1 MSNSSL
7 IVYRL
12 IFFSFLI
19 ALILSQDQNHEETKP
34 SNNNDSN
41 PTKDNSDEDTNKTY
55 EYKPRK
61 ETYNK
66 QHEHIDKEH
75 PYNLT
80 YDEMDTMMFCS
91 ILIQESIQKKKKEIE
106 DIIKKL
112 NSSSSDQVY
121 DKIGTDIF
129 EYCTKNVD
137 INIVN
142 KYIKNLYYSNNFKWE
157 KSFDSLTQINS
168 TKYNNKTDLY
178 LTQNQRIL
186 MFLFEK
192 VNELFRQKRAD
203 QTVDF
208 QKEIQQENQKI
219 KIGNFDMNNIPIG
232 IKLGIFLIVIIVL
245 FGGVFYF
252 LKKMEKK
259 PKDKKKNKKKK
270 TE

>member
-7 IVYRL
+7 ILYRL

-19 ALILSQDQNHEETKP
+19 VLILSQDQNHEETKP
-34 SNNNDSN
+34 SNNNDNN
-41 PTKDNSDEDTNKTY
+41 PTNDNSDEDINKTY

-61 ETYNK
+61 NTYST
-66 QHEHIDKEH
+66 QQEHIDKEH

-80 YDEMDTMMFCS
+80 YDEMDTMIFCS

-142 KYIKNLYYSNNFKWE
+142 K
-157 KSFDSLTQINS
+157 
-168 TKYNNKTDLY
+168 
-178 LTQNQRIL
+178 
-186 MFLFEK
+186 
-192 VNELFRQKRAD
+192 
-203 QTVDF
+203 
-208 QKEIQQENQKI
+208 
-219 KIGNFDMNNIPIG
+219 
-232 IKLGIFLIVIIVL
+232 
-245 FGGVFYF
+245 
-252 LKKMEKK
+252 
-259 PKDKKKNKKKK
+259 
-270 TE
+270 

>member
-7 IVYRL
+7 IFNRL
-12 IFFSFLI
+12 FFSILLI
-19 ALILSQDQNHEETKP
+19 VLILSQEQNYEETKTINNSDNN
-34 SNNNDSN
+34 SNN
-41 PTKDNSDEDTNKTY
+41 DNSNEDTNRTY

-61 ETYNK
+61 KTDSTQESN
-66 QHEHIDKEH
+66 IDKEH

-106 DIIKKL
+106 GLAKKL
-112 NSSSSDQVY
+112 NLSSSDQVY

-129 EYCTKNVD
+129 EYCTKKAD
-137 INIVN
+137 IKIVN

-178 LTQNQRIL
+178 LTQSQRIL
-186 MFLFEK
+186 MFLFQK

-208 QKEIQQENQKI
+208 EKEIQQENQKI

-270 TE
+270 NE